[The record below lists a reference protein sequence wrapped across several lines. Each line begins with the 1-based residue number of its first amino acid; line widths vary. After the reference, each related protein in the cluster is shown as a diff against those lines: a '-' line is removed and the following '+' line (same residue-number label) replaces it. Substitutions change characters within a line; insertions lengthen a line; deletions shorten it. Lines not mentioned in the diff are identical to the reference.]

1 MKNSGNNKRMN
12 KTALLLL
19 GCPEVPVQTGI
30 ALYLASRLKNADM
43 AVFIAGTDTALDLL
57 KISDPKGC
65 YLDSEKLISL
75 DTCIAALAEKR
86 IDFDLCS
93 VFVHNDAGLSYLAT
107 IQSISKAKLLV
118 IVFGK
123 DAEVLA
129 GQIELTCEK
138 LVAKS
143 IHNPNPLKKKI
154 DETMEEVERWAV
166 SN

>member
-1 MKNSGNNKRMN
+1 MN
-12 KTALLLL
+12 RKALLLL

-30 ALYLASRLKNADM
+30 ALYLASRLKNAGM
-43 AVFIAGTDTALDLL
+43 AVFVAGTDTALDLL

-65 YLDSEKLISL
+65 YLDSEKMIGL
-75 DTCIAALAEKR
+75 DTCIAALAEKKM
-86 IDFDLCS
+86 DFDLCS

-107 IQSISKAKLLV
+107 VRSLSNAKHFA
-118 IVFGK
+118 IIFGK

-129 GQIELTCEK
+129 GQVELTCKK

-143 IHNPNPLKKKI
+143 VHNPAPLKRKI
-154 DETMEEVERWAV
+154 DELMKEVERWAA